1 MQNLVDRYYGLAYLK
16 SIKEVLM
23 FVSIIMLVIALW
35 ILGLAIAFVHAHI
48 FGIILF
54 LIATGLLIFVYQ
66 MFKATICMAIEA
78 FIRIKKAIQKIPDTD
93 EDKLSRYSWRV
104 IMSNL
109 QVAEIEEKVKKAKE
123 RKNSRYY

>member
-1 MQNLVDRYYGLAYLK
+1 
-16 SIKEVLM
+16 M
-23 FVSIIMLVIALW
+23 FVSIIMLVITVW
-35 ILGLAIAFVHAHI
+35 VLGFAIAFVHAHI

-54 LIATGLLIFVYQ
+54 LVATGLLIVVFQ

>member
-1 MQNLVDRYYGLAYLK
+1 
-16 SIKEVLM
+16 M
-23 FVSIIMLVIALW
+23 FVSIIMLVITVW
-35 ILGLAIAFVHAHI
+35 VLGFAIAFVHAHI
-48 FGIILF
+48 FGIIVF
-54 LIATGLLIFVYQ
+54 LVATGLLIFAYQ
-66 MFKATICMAIEA
+66 MFNATICMAIEA

>member
-1 MQNLVDRYYGLAYLK
+1 
-16 SIKEVLM
+16 M
-23 FVSIIMLVIALW
+23 FVAIIMLVITLW
-35 ILGLAIAFVHAHI
+35 VLGLAIAFVHAHI

-54 LIATGLLIFVYQ
+54 LVATGLVLLVLMMIRAY
-66 MFKATICMAIEA
+66 ICGAIEIGIWA
-78 FIRIKKAIQKIPDTD
+78 YKKIRKIPDTD

-104 IMSNL
+104 IMSDL